1 VKLTVAERFAV
12 LGVLPEQGDFLTLKV
27 LRQLREALSFDEDE
41 MKFYSFEEEGDR
53 LYWDES
59 KSEDTKDFEFGDKQT
74 ELIVNALKKLDT
86 QKQLTEEHFSIY
98 TKFVQDKGDGAS

>member
-1 VKLTVAERFAV
+1 MKLTVAERFAT

-41 MKFYSFEEEGDR
+41 MKFYSFKEKGDR

-59 KSEDTKDFEFGDKQT
+59 KDTHTKDFEFGDKQT
-74 ELIVNALKKLDT
+74 ELVVSALQKLDS

-98 TKFVQDKGDGAS
+98 EKFIGGGV